1 MIKINGSDDVT
12 KTKKDTIIGY
22 LFSFPALCLYFVFTI
37 FPFFYGLYI
46 SLCQWDGF
54 NTPQFIGIENY
65 LAIFQDSKVFEAL
78 SHNTI
83 YALGTV
89 AVKLIFGFLVA
100 LIMNKKLKGITAF
113 RTILFTPVV
122 ISFIAIGAVW
132 TWIYNP
138 SQGILNRILEAIGLM
153 SAQQPVAWLGDP
165 RYALLAVMIVD
176 IWKWLGYHMV
186 LFLAGLQTIP
196 DDLYE
201 SAKID
206 GASGIQSLR
215 YITLPQMKSVFY
227 MNLTFCLVGGF
238 NVFDVVMAMTKGGP
252 YGKTEVIAKYIY
264 DTSFGSTNK
273 FGYATSI
280 SIFVFVLML
289 IVTLVI
295 LRFMRKAE
303 EDL

>member
-1 MIKINGSDDVT
+1 MT
-12 KTKKDTIIGY
+12 KTKRDLIVGY

-37 FPFFYGLYI
+37 FPFFYGFYI

-54 NTPQFIGIENY
+54 NAPKLIGLNNY
-65 LAIFQDSKVFEAL
+65 ITIFHDPKVFSAL
-78 SHNTI
+78 SHNVI
-83 YALGTV
+83 YAVGTV
-89 AVKLIFGFLVA
+89 VVKLIFGFLIA
-100 LIMNKKLKGITAF
+100 LILNKKIAGITAF

-122 ISFIAIGAVW
+122 ISFIAIGAMW
-132 TWIYNP
+132 TWIFNP
-138 SQGILNRILEAIGLM
+138 TQGLLNRLLETLHLM
-153 SAQQPVAWLGDP
+153 DPTKPIAWLGDP
-165 RYALLAVMIVD
+165 RYALVAVMLVD
-176 IWKWLGYHMV
+176 VWKWIGYHIV

-196 DDLYE
+196 MDMYE

-206 GASGIQSLR
+206 GANGWQSMR
-215 YITLPQMKSVFY
+215 FITIPQMKSVFY

-238 NVFDVVMAMTKGGP
+238 QVFDVVMAMTKGGP

-280 SIFVFVLML
+280 SIFVFILML
-289 IVTLVI
+289 IITLVI

-303 EDL
+303 EEV

>member
-1 MIKINGSDDVT
+1 MT
-12 KTKKDTIIGY
+12 KTNKDTIVGI
-22 LFSFPALCLYFVFTI
+22 LFSFPALCLYFLFTI
-37 FPFFYGLYI
+37 FPFFYGFYI
-46 SLCQWDGF
+46 SLCKWDGF
-54 NTPQFIGIENY
+54 NAPKFTGIQNY
-65 LAIFQDSKVFEAL
+65 VAIFHDAKVFEAL
-78 SHNTI
+78 SHNVI

-89 AVKLIFGFLVA
+89 VVKLIFAFLIA
-100 LIMNKKLKGITAF
+100 LILNKKLRGITVF

-138 SQGILNRILEAIGLM
+138 TQGILNRILEAIGCM
-153 SAQQPVAWLGDP
+153 DSQNPIAWLGDP
-165 RYALLAVMIVD
+165 KFALIAVMIVD
-176 IWKWLGYHMV
+176 VWKWLGYHIV
-186 LFLAGLQTIP
+186 LFLAGIQTISE
-196 DDLYE
+196 DLYE
-201 SAKID
+201 SARID
-206 GASGIQSLR
+206 GANGFQCMR
-215 YITLPQMKSVFY
+215 YITIPQLKNVFY

-280 SIFVFVLML
+280 SIFVFILML

-303 EDL
+303 EEM